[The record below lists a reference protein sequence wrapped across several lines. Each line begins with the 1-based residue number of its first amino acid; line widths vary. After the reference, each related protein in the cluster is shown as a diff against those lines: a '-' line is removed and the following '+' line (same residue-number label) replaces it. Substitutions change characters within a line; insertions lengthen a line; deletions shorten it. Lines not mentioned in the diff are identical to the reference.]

1 MKKYIM
7 QFYNERN
14 KNNMQ
19 YVDETRDETVNRVM
33 TGMLTTYNSRL
44 FTNYHI
50 TDLEVS
56 KWAVENNNL
65 IRNTIINPRMMTLL
79 IDIFNDETSFWSTRL
94 VAINSLKQ
102 HLLTQQREQQA
113 LQRQPQ
119 EQVVVGGFH
128 RRTNKS
134 KHRRSKKSRRSKKYG
149 RH

>member
-1 MKKYIM
+1 
-7 QFYNERN
+7 
-14 KNNMQ
+14 MQ

-33 TGMLTTYNSRL
+33 TGMLTTHSRL
-44 FTNYHI
+44 FANYHI

-56 KWAVENNNL
+56 KWAVENDNL
-65 IRNTIINPRMMTLL
+65 IRNTLINPRTMTLL
-79 IDIFNDETSFWSTRL
+79 IDIFNDETSFWSRRL
-94 VAINSLKQ
+94 VGINLLKQ

-128 RRTNKS
+128 RRTKNS
-134 KHRRSKKSRRSKKYG
+134 KKCKKSRKSDKSR

>member
-1 MKKYIM
+1 M

-19 YVDETRDETVNRVM
+19 QVDETRGEIVNRVL

-50 TDLEVS
+50 TDMEVA
-56 KWAVENNNL
+56 KWAVENDNI

-79 IDIFNDETSFWSTRL
+79 IAIFGDETVYWSRML
-94 VAINSLKQ
+94 VAMNSLKQ
-102 HLLTQQREQQA
+102 HLLTQQR
-113 LQRQPQ
+113 QRQPQ

>member
-1 MKKYIM
+1 M

-19 YVDETRDETVNRVM
+19 DETRGEIVNRVL

-50 TDLEVS
+50 TDMEVA
-56 KWAVENNNL
+56 KWAVENDNI

-79 IDIFNDETSFWSTRL
+79 IAIFGDETLYWSRML
-94 VAINSLKQ
+94 VAMNSLKQ

-128 RRTNKS
+128 RRTKNS
-134 KHRRSKKSRRSKKYG
+134 KKCKKSRKSDKSR
-149 RH
+149 RN

>member
-1 MKKYIM
+1 M

-19 YVDETRDETVNRVM
+19 QVDETRGEIVNRVL

-50 TDLEVS
+50 TDMEVA
-56 KWAVENNNL
+56 KWAVENDNI

-79 IDIFNDETSFWSTRL
+79 IAIFGDETVYWSRML
-94 VAINSLKQ
+94 VAMNSLKQ
-102 HLLTQQREQQA
+102 HLLTQQR
-113 LQRQPQ
+113 QRQPQ
-119 EQVVVGGFH
+119 EQAVVGGFH

-134 KHRRSKKSRRSKKYG
+134 KHRRSKKSRKSRKTKSR